1 MPRLTRRSFVAGSAA
16 AAVAWSLGRPAL
28 AAAAEAYRRAIVID
42 GLGGLGNSAT
52 DGPLSDAQL
61 QDVRDSGLTC
71 VHLTLRP
78 VGTTAPDTAF
88 TQAVINIGQM
98 ESEIDSHPD
107 ALARIRTV
115 SDITAAKEAGRTGLI
130 YGFQDG
136 VAFET
141 DLSRLDELHRLGLRI
156 VQPTYN
162 RRNLLGDGCLEPAN
176 AGLSKAGFEAVEKM
190 NALGILVDL
199 SHCGRQTA
207 ADAIKASTRPVAFT
221 HTGSAAQNDHPRNRT
236 DAELRAVAEK
246 GGVSGLYFMPF
257 LCEGRQPTAADV
269 IRHLE
274 HMLRVAGED
283 HVSLGTDGG
292 ISAETLTPEF
302 KQRHAEFVRQRRAA
316 GISAPGENEDG
327 YLFAN
332 ELNSPRR
339 FETLAG
345 MLSSRGHPDARIEK
359 ILGANLVRVFGEVW
373 SA

>member
-1 MPRLTRRSFVAGSAA
+1 MSNLTRRSFVAGSSAA
-16 AAVAWSLGRPAL
+16 AIAWALRGPAL
-28 AAAAEAYRRAIVID
+28 AQAEDVYRRAIVID
-42 GLGGLGNSAT
+42 GLGGLGNSSA
-52 DGPLSDAQL
+52 DGPLAEPFI
-61 QDVRDSGLTC
+61 QDVRTSGLTC
-71 VHLTLRP
+71 VHTTILP
-78 VGTTAPDTAF
+78 VGSTPPDTAF
-88 TQAVINIGQM
+88 TQAVIGIG
-98 ESEIDSHPD
+98 EYEREIDRHTD
-107 ALARIRTV
+107 VLCRIRTAA
-115 SDITAAKEAGRTGLI
+115 DIRSAKQSGRTGLI

-207 ADAIKASTRPVAFT
+207 ADAIRASTRPVAFT

-269 IRHLE
+269 MRHLE

-292 ISAETLTPEF
+292 VSAETLTPEF

-316 GISAPGENEDG
+316 GISAPGENEGG

-345 MLSSRGHPDARIEK
+345 MLSSRGHTDARIEK
-359 ILGANLVRVFGEVW
+359 ILGANLVRVFGDAW
-373 SA
+373 SV